1 MSDFIGRLEK
11 VYQTGFGRENLS
23 KETREMLLFGQLHEG
38 LSYILMESPAVSGAL
53 NYKELCLA
61 AKREER
67 RLAELKKKQQYL
79 KVERPPASNSG
90 NRSSLPTQR
99 WSRSFRRAVNND
111 KNKTDEEGIR
121 QQKQLR
127 CYVCGSP
134 NHLVRQRQQ
143 RNSKTESP
151 GKKTVQSQTPKST
164 GTRVIRTGSQME
176 ITKSG
181 CCYVTVM
188 IEGVAVSG
196 LIDIGSDITII
207 RGDLLGGLEIQSLKP
222 AEQKACTY
230 DQKPITLDG
239 QMTMKVSFG
248 DKTIVTTVYVK
259 LVAPDRLL
267 LSETVCRLLGIVIH
281 HPNVQSVERCQPE
294 EDHPNVLSVERC

>member
-1 MSDFIGRLEK
+1 
-11 VYQTGFGRENLS
+11 
-23 KETREMLLFGQLHEG
+23 MLLFGQLHEG

-121 QQKQLR
+121 QRKQLR
-127 CYVCGSP
+127 CYVCDSP
-134 NHLVRQRQQ
+134 NHLACQCQQ

-151 GKKTVQSQTPKST
+151 SKKTVQSQTPKST

-181 CCYVTVM
+181 CCYM
-188 IEGVAVSG
+188 S
-196 LIDIGSDITII
+196 
-207 RGDLLGGLEIQSLKP
+207 QS
-222 AEQKACTY
+222 
-230 DQKPITLDG
+230 
-239 QMTMKVSFG
+239 
-248 DKTIVTTVYVK
+248 
-259 LVAPDRLL
+259 
-267 LSETVCRLLGIVIH
+267 
-281 HPNVQSVERCQPE
+281 
-294 EDHPNVLSVERC
+294 